1 MASTLTWISLW
12 VVDNCSALSLQRD
25 KQILAKIM
33 LFKLHFRGR
42 MMEDG
47 FTEAEVHH
55 ASSDNMIVPEH
66 QTVINPV

>member
-1 MASTLTWISLW
+1 
-12 VVDNCSALSLQRD
+12 
-25 KQILAKIM
+25 
-33 LFKLHFRGR
+33 

-66 QTVINPV
+66 QTVINPVWNILSSAEYSLVRLVMPNTEELISQPLEGL

>member
-1 MASTLTWISLW
+1 
-12 VVDNCSALSLQRD
+12 
-25 KQILAKIM
+25 M
-33 LFKLHFRGR
+33 LFKLHFTFWDR